1 MAGVKGLYRALGAV
15 FYCGAEVSLFVQKF
29 RQSKTL
35 GFGYSSRQACPEP
48 RRRGAKTLSSELLS
62 FRPLGEIFLRS
73 LVFPRDDGHRPS
85 PLRLGAFAGDIP
97 ALGRGRAAIIVFIV
111 ASLLLTQLSAGET
124 FAASA
129 NNIRIGYP
137 QPSGAML
144 PLWVM
149 AEAKLDRKY
158 GVDLQNIYISGGAR
172 LTQTL
177 VSGDIELAATGG
189 AVVNAVLSGA
199 DLTYVAASVPT
210 YGFSLYVRSDVKDV
224 PSLKGK
230 VVGLMT
236 KGASTDHGLTAL
248 LRQYNLRSGQ
258 DVKVLYLG
266 GVREGLA
273 ALDRGIVS
281 ATTISAPTTLM
292 ARRMGYK
299 ELLNF
304 ADLKIPYIQLGIVAH
319 RAFLRQ
325 QPERMKAFLKGYL
338 AAIKVVNEDSD
349 TSKRALAKYLA
360 TSDGAILDEAYQ
372 AYRGIYPKVPYTTEE
387 QVRSILSVA
396 DHPKAAAAD
405 PKEFF
410 DNRFIK
416 ELEDTGFIK
425 ELYGQ
430 R

>member
-1 MAGVKGLYRALGAV
+1 MKLDLCGKLSVLLFALMLDSVA
-15 FYCGAEVSLFVQKF
+15 
-29 RQSKTL
+29 
-35 GFGYSSRQACPEP
+35 
-48 RRRGAKTLSSELLS
+48 LL
-62 FRPLGEIFLRS
+62 
-73 LVFPRDDGHRPS
+73 
-85 PLRLGAFAGDIP
+85 
-97 ALGRGRAAIIVFIV
+97 
-111 ASLLLTQLSAGET
+111 
-124 FAASA
+124 AASA
-129 NNIRIGYP
+129 PTRIGYP

-144 PLWVM
+144 PIWVM
-149 AEAKLDRKY
+149 AETKLDQKY
-158 GVDLQNIYISGGAR
+158 GVDLQNVYISGGAR

-177 VSGDIELAATGG
+177 VSRDIDLAATGG
-189 AVVNAVLSGA
+189 AVINAVLSGA
-199 DLTYVAASVPT
+199 DLTYIAASVPT

-299 ELLNF
+299 ELVNFMNLN
-304 ADLKIPYIQLGIVAH
+304 IPYIQLGIVAH
-319 RAFLRQ
+319 KGLLRQ
-325 QPERMKAFLKGYL
+325 QPERIKAFLRGYV
-338 AAIKVVNEDSD
+338 AAIKVVNEDSGV
-349 TSKRALAKYLA
+349 SKRALAKYLA
-360 TSDGAILDEAYQ
+360 TSDGAILEEAYQ
-372 AYRGIYPKVPYTTEE
+372 AYRGVYPKIPYTTED
-387 QVRSILSVA
+387 QVRSILAVA

-416 ELEDTGFIK
+416 ELEESGFIK